1 MSAPHQ
7 ASLADLYRKA
17 EMLRQRLAY
26 LEQQR
31 TLFGI
36 YTPSFIIIEFENTT
50 AEFAECMAAIARRET
65 LQAEEPAPYVG
76 LQAFS
81 SSAANLFFGR
91 EHSTLAL
98 ANALDQVPFITIVGA
113 SGVGKSSLVQA
124 GLLPYLAN
132 STYAHWR
139 YISILPGAQP
149 LDALAEGMARC
160 LAQSLD
166 AAKEYRQHFAED
178 RRALV
183 RLAGIAPTA
192 HSNERWLVLIDQ
204 AEDIWA
210 RAPSSAPEQEQWIA
224 AQQRPLLEL
233 LAATVAEQLP
243 GLPHIVVMLVLR
255 SDFLHHLI
263 DHPLLG
269 PQLRSGLMP
278 VQSLALEDLHN
289 AIVQPAQRAGHR
301 FQDGL
306 VSTLLDELRDAPA
319 ALPLLQHTLL
329 ALWQRRNPDGELT
342 WAAFEQIGRV
352 TGALASTGDHL
363 LASYFAAP
371 EQRDAL
377 RQLLLRLVQ
386 PGHGTPDTRRRVQLA
401 DLATPTYDIAALR
414 TFLAPLEHA
423 RLIVI
428 SQEDAYSE
436 TTVELAHDT
445 LMRSWPAFQQWIEEA
460 RTDLRRCLTIED
472 AAREWA
478 NNKRTEDFLWRG
490 NRLEQFASWSAGA
503 TLQLNLRAQE
513 FAAACQAQKSNIEPQ
528 SIVHVQATGTQAF
541 SQAVRLAE
549 LAAKYRLKEPELALL
564 LAGEALALHDNAV
577 TQQIARALLAEYTT
591 DEQENRW
598 EVGEVLQISFG
609 HNSETLVAIAEGRQ
623 LIIRTLNGQH
633 KQIVRLFRG
642 HKRRV
647 LDAAYSPDNE
657 SIATASQDKTVR
669 LWPLAGGTPVVLP
682 GHTAMVVSVRFS
694 PDGERLVSAS
704 ADKTARLWSR
714 AGALLAILPGHTSSV
729 QKALFSPDGARLLT
743 IATDRTARLWDA
755 SGMFI
760 KHLCG
765 PGASVLDAAFSP
777 DSQILATAALDA
789 SIGIWDTQGRAQA
802 QLYGHHKEVT
812 ALGFAS
818 NAATLFSASAD
829 CTARIWSASG
839 ASHAVLSGH
848 TGPLTCI
855 VMSPNGEH
863 IATGAYD
870 ANVHLWDRTGYD
882 RAILRTHTNSITS
895 IHFSPDNQH
904 VVTTAYDRTI
914 RRSLASAEAL
924 INAIEKSIQRRLTNE
939 EIAYFGVSPPGRFGT
954 QPHM

>member
-1 MSAPHQ
+1 MSDPHQ
-7 ASLADLYRKA
+7 MPLAELHHKA
-17 EMLRQRLAY
+17 EMLRKRLAY
-26 LEQQR
+26 LEEQR
-31 TLFGI
+31 THFGI
-36 YTPSFIIIEFENTT
+36 YAPPHIVIEYEETNQEL
-50 AEFAECMAAIARRET
+50 AKCMAAIAHRET

-98 ANALDQVPFITIVGA
+98 ANALEQAPLITVFGS

-124 GLLPYLAN
+124 GLLPHLAAR
-132 STYAHWR
+132 THDHWR
-139 YISILPGAQP
+139 YISIMPGARP

-178 RRALV
+178 RRALI
-183 RLAGIAPTA
+183 RLTGIVPAA
-192 HSNERWLVLIDQ
+192 HPNERWLVLIDQ

-210 RAPSSAPEQEQWIA
+210 RMPTSAPEREQWLA
-224 AQQRPLLEL
+224 TQQRPLLDL
-233 LAATVAEQLP
+233 LAATMAEQQP
-243 GLPHIVVMLVLR
+243 VRPRIVVMLVLR
-255 SDFLHHLI
+255 SDFVPHLV

-269 PQLRSGLMP
+269 IQLRAGLIP
-278 VQSLALEDLHN
+278 VSPLGLEDLHN
-289 AIVQPAQRAGHR
+289 AIVQPARRAGYR

-306 VSTLLDELRDAPA
+306 VSALLDELRDAPA

-329 ALWQRRNPDGELT
+329 ALWQRRSPNCELT

-352 TGALASTGDHL
+352 TGALASTGAHL
-363 LASYFAAP
+363 LDSYFAAP
-371 EQRDAL
+371 EQRNLL
-377 RQLLLRLVQ
+377 RQLLLRMVQ
-386 PGHGTPDTRRRVQLA
+386 PGCGTPDTRRRVQLA
-401 DLATPTYDIAALR
+401 DLATPTYDISALQ

-428 SQEDAYSE
+428 SQEDVYSE
-436 TTVELAHDT
+436 ATVELAHDT
-445 LMRSWPAFQQWIEEA
+445 LMRSWPAFQQWIEDA
-460 RTDLRRCLTIED
+460 RTDLRRCLMIED

-478 NNKRTEDFLWRG
+478 NNKRADDFLWRG
-490 NRLEQFASWSAGA
+490 NRLEQLASWSDG
-503 TLQLNLRAQE
+503 TSLQLNLRAQE
-513 FAAACQAQKSNIEPQ
+513 FAAACQAQKNNTGPQ
-528 SIVHVQATGTQAF
+528 PIVHVQATGTQAF

-549 LAAKYRLKEPELALL
+549 LAAKHGLNEPELALL

-577 TQQIARALLAEYTT
+577 TQEIARALLAGYTT

-598 EVGEVLQISFG
+598 EVGEVLQISFEPNG
-609 HNSETLVAIAEGRQ
+609 DTLVAIAEGHQ

-647 LDAAYSPDNE
+647 LDAAFSPDNE
-657 SIATASQDKTVR
+657 YIATASQDKTVR
-669 LWPLAGGTPVVLP
+669 LWSVAGGTPIVLQ

-694 PDGERLVSAS
+694 PDAERLVSTS
-704 ADKTARLWSR
+704 ADKTARLWNR
-714 AGALLAILPGHTSSV
+714 QGAPLALLPGHSESV
-729 QKALFSPDGARLLT
+729 RTAVFSPDGTRLLT
-743 IATDRTARLWDA
+743 IAADRTARLWDA

-760 KHLCG
+760 KQLCG
-765 PGASVLDAAFSP
+765 PGATVLDAAFSS
-777 DSQILATAALDA
+777 DSQFIATAALDA
-789 SIGIWDTQGRAQA
+789 SIGIWDTQGCAQA
-802 QLYGHHKEVT
+802 QLYGHRKEVT

-829 CTARIWSASG
+829 CTARIWSASR

-848 TGPLTCI
+848 TGALTCI
-855 VMSPNGEH
+855 AISPNGEH

-870 ANVHLWDRTGYD
+870 TSVHLWDRTGYD
-882 RAILRTHTNSITS
+882 RAMLSTHTNAITHV
-895 IHFSPDNQH
+895 HFSRDNQYI
-904 VVTTAYDRTI
+904 VTAAADRTI
-914 RRSLASAEAL
+914 HRALASAEAL
-924 INAIEKSIQRRLTNE
+924 LNAIEKSVQRRLTNE
-939 EIAYFGVSPPGRFGT
+939 EIDYFGVSPPGRFGT